1 MEMRQ
6 DALLAKGDLLK
17 AHQGSSRSDANKA
30 LRDETFIGD
39 AQVASKKRKNKKKK
53 GQEWTPPSLF
63 GEWKRAQS
71 T

>member
-17 AHQGSSRSDANKA
+17 AHQDSSRSDANKA

-39 AQVASKKRKNKKKK
+39 AQVAPKKKKNKKK
-53 GQEWTPPSLF
+53 
-63 GEWKRAQS
+63 
-71 T
+71 